1 MGTKQSLKDEEM
13 VGILRSFEESGK
25 SVRVFCREA
34 GISVATLYNWRKRF
48 GRMEITEVRQLKIL
62 ARENT
67 RLKKLLA
74 ERDLEIDLVKEALR
88 KKW

>member
-1 MGTKQSLKDEEM
+1 MRQSASDEEII
-13 VGILRSFEESGK
+13 GILRGFEESGK
-25 SVRVFCREA
+25 SVRLYCREA

-48 GRMEITEVRQLKIL
+48 GRMEVAEVRQLKVL
-62 ARENT
+62 GRENT
-67 RLKKLLA
+67 RLKRLLA